1 MKFFNSALLNSQ
13 HSGCMAST
21 EHCCRMAPGT
31 KWEIF
36 SYWHP
41 QLELTLAWWAWGT
54 GKAGQKKSHGL
65 VIASAEIIPGF
76 DREIPHCMN
85 HWGGLAQWYL
95 NNCYWRLK
103 AQVIWHFIV
112 NWLIA
117 ISIKSLLTEKQC
129 QLKIRRQTAWASV
142 CVVYNI
148 SGQSFRIILL
158 KLSQAPS
165 TVSLYFGSY
174 DL

>member
-13 HSGCMAST
+13 YGGCMASKVR
-21 EHCCRMAPGT
+21 CCRMAPGT

-41 QLELTLAWWAWGT
+41 PLELTLAWWAWGT

-65 VIASAEIIPGF
+65 AITSAELIPGF
-76 DREIPHCMN
+76 DRKILHVMN
-85 HWGGLAQWYL
+85 HWGGLAKGYL

-103 AQVIWHFIV
+103 LKPFGILLSIDIV
-112 NWLIA
+112 

-129 QLKIRRQTAWASV
+129 QSKIRRQTAWASV
-142 CVVYNI
+142 YI
-148 SGQSFRIILL
+148 SGQSSRIILF

>member
-1 MKFFNSALLNSQ
+1 MRVTRGLGVFLYLEPGVLLKFFNLALLNSQ

-21 EHCCRMAPGT
+21 VHCCRMAPGT

-41 QLELTLAWWAWGT
+41 PLELTLAWWAWGT

-65 VIASAEIIPGF
+65 AIALAEIIAIG
-76 DREIPHCMN
+76 DISSSH
-85 HWGGLAQWYL
+85 LASYCQ
-95 NNCYWRLK
+95 
-103 AQVIWHFIV
+103 
-112 NWLIA
+112 
-117 ISIKSLLTEKQC
+117 LTEKRC
-129 QLKIRRQTAWASV
+129 QLKIRQQTAWASV

-148 SGQSFRIILL
+148 SGQSFRTILF
-158 KLSQAPS
+158 KSSQAPS